1 MKGFDIYQRFDE
13 MLEKSLLKNKVEYI
27 YLGNIPDGFKLNNT
41 KIIKPKKMNDVAK
54 ILRECD
60 GYLTASRLEP
70 GGNHVTEA
78 LMSGLPV
85 LYLDNGSHHEY
96 CDGLGVPFSLNT
108 FDKQLK
114 NFIKNIKVLK
124 KRALKY
130 DYNSSKMAK
139 TYESLFISLLKEKK
153 RLKVIL

>member
-1 MKGFDIYQRFDE
+1 

-41 KIIKPKKMNDVAK
+41 KIIKPKKMNDVK
-54 ILRECD
+54 NFRECD

-96 CDGLGVPFSLNT
+96 CMLRGPIFT
-108 FDKQLK
+108 
-114 NFIKNIKVLK
+114 NF
-124 KRALKY
+124 
-130 DYNSSKMAK
+130 
-139 TYESLFISLLKEKK
+139 
-153 RLKVIL
+153 